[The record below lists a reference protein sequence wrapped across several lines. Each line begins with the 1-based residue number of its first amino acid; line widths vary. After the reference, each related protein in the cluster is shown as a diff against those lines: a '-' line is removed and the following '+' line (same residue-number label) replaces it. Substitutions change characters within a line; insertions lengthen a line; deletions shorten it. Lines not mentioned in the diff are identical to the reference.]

1 MEDVERQE
9 EVQAEEAEEKS
20 SVPKRKK
27 RHRRRRRISGVKLV
41 TLWISVLVM
50 LAFCVVMVSPLRG
63 CTVSDGDFIKKTV
76 AQKTA
81 FDNAG
86 ISADNAESVT
96 TEMIKLDEGMCY
108 KINFSHGD
116 AEYSYIVSA
125 DSGKIIVSR
134 SSLKQTK

>member
-9 EVQAEEAEEKS
+9 EVQAEEVEEKRS
-20 SVPKRKK
+20 EPKRRK
-27 RHRRRRRISGVKLV
+27 RHRRRRKISGAKLV
-41 TLWISVLVM
+41 TLGISVLVM

-63 CTVSDGDFIKKTV
+63 CTVSDGDFIKKTA

-86 ISADNAESVT
+86 VSADSAENVT
-96 TEMIKLDEGMCY
+96 TDMIKLDEGMCY

-116 AEYSYIVSA
+116 ADYSYIVSA

-134 SSLKQTK
+134 SDLKQTK

>member
-9 EVQAEEAEEKS
+9 EVQAEEVEEKRS
-20 SVPKRKK
+20 EPKRRK
-27 RHRRRRRISGVKLV
+27 RHRRRRKISGVKLV
-41 TLWISVLVM
+41 TLGISVVVM

-63 CTVSDGDFIKKTV
+63 CTVSDGDFIKRTA

-86 ISADNAESVT
+86 VSADNAENVT
-96 TEMIKLDEGMCY
+96 TDMIKLDEGMCY

-116 AEYSYIVSA
+116 ADYSYIVSA

-134 SSLKQTK
+134 SDLKQTK

>member
-9 EVQAEEAEEKS
+9 EVQAEEVEEKRS
-20 SVPKRKK
+20 EPKRRK
-27 RHRRRRRISGVKLV
+27 RHRRHRKLSCVKLV
-41 TLWISVLVM
+41 TLGISVLVM

-63 CTVSDGDFIKKTV
+63 CTVSDGDFIKKTA

-86 ISADNAESVT
+86 VSADSAENVT
-96 TEMIKLDEGMCY
+96 TDMIKLDEGMCY

-116 AEYSYIVSA
+116 ADYSYIVSA

-134 SSLKQTK
+134 SDLKQRK

>member
-9 EVQAEEAEEKS
+9 EVQAEEVEEKRS
-20 SVPKRKK
+20 EPKRRK
-27 RHRRRRRISGVKLV
+27 RHRRRRKISGVKLV
-41 TLWISVLVM
+41 TLGISVLVM

-63 CTVSDGDFIKKTV
+63 CTVSDGDFIKKTA

-86 ISADNAESVT
+86 VSADSAENVT
-96 TEMIKLDEGMCY
+96 TDMIKLDEGMCY

-116 AEYSYIVSA
+116 ADYSYIVSA

-134 SSLKQTK
+134 NDLKQTK

>member
-9 EVQAEEAEEKS
+9 EVQAEEVEEKRS
-20 SVPKRKK
+20 EPKRRK
-27 RHRRRRRISGVKLV
+27 RHRRRRKISGVKLV
-41 TLWISVLVM
+41 TLGISVLVM

-63 CTVSDGDFIKKTV
+63 CTVSDGDFIKKTA

-86 ISADNAESVT
+86 VSADSAENVT
-96 TEMIKLDEGMCY
+96 TDMIKLDEGMCY

-116 AEYSYIVSA
+116 TDYSYIVSA

-134 SSLKQTK
+134 SDLKQTK

>member
-9 EVQAEEAEEKS
+9 EVQAEEAEEKRS
-20 SVPKRKK
+20 EPKRRK
-27 RHRRRRRISGVKLV
+27 RHRRHRKLSGVKLV
-41 TLWISVLVM
+41 TLGISVLVM

-63 CTVSDGDFIKKTV
+63 CTVSDGDFIKKTA

-86 ISADNAESVT
+86 VSADSAENVT
-96 TEMIKLDEGMCY
+96 IDMIKLDEGMCY

-116 AEYSYIVSA
+116 ADYSYIVSA

-134 SSLKQTK
+134 SDLKQTK

>member
-9 EVQAEEAEEKS
+9 EVQAEEVEEKRS
-20 SVPKRKK
+20 EPKRRK
-27 RHRRRRRISGVKLV
+27 RHRRRRKISGVKLV
-41 TLWISVLVM
+41 TLGISVLVM

-63 CTVSDGDFIKKTV
+63 CTVSDGDFIKKTA

-86 ISADNAESVT
+86 VSADSAENVT
-96 TEMIKLDEGMCY
+96 IDMIKLDEGMCY

-116 AEYSYIVSA
+116 ADYSYIVSA

-134 SSLKQTK
+134 SDLKQTK

>member
-1 MEDVERQE
+1 MEDVEIQE
-9 EVQAEEAEEKS
+9 EVQAEEVEEKRS
-20 SVPKRKK
+20 EPKRRK
-27 RHRRRRRISGVKLV
+27 RHRRRRKISGVKLV
-41 TLWISVLVM
+41 TLGISVLVM

-63 CTVSDGDFIKKTV
+63 CTVSDGDFIKKTA

-86 ISADNAESVT
+86 VSADSAENVT
-96 TEMIKLDEGMCY
+96 TDMIKLDEGMCY

-116 AEYSYIVSA
+116 ADYSYIVSA

-134 SSLKQTK
+134 SDLKQTK

>member
-9 EVQAEEAEEKS
+9 EVQAEEVEEKRS
-20 SVPKRKK
+20 EPKRRK
-27 RHRRRRRISGVKLV
+27 RHRRRRKISGVKLV
-41 TLWISVLVM
+41 TLGISVLVM
-50 LAFCVVMVSPLRG
+50 LAFCVVMISPLRG
-63 CTVSDGDFIKKTV
+63 CTVSDGDFIKKTA

-86 ISADNAESVT
+86 VSADSAENVT
-96 TEMIKLDEGMCY
+96 TDMIKLDEGMCY

-116 AEYSYIVSA
+116 ADYSYIVSA

-134 SSLKQTK
+134 SDLKQTK

>member
-9 EVQAEEAEEKS
+9 EVQAEEVEEKRS
-20 SVPKRKK
+20 EPKRRK
-27 RHRRRRRISGVKLV
+27 RHRRRRKISGVKLV
-41 TLWISVLVM
+41 TLGISVLVM

-63 CTVSDGDFIKKTV
+63 CTVSDGDFIKKTA

-86 ISADNAESVT
+86 VSADSAENVIT
-96 TEMIKLDEGMCY
+96 DMIKLDEGMCY

-116 AEYSYIVSA
+116 ADYSYIVSA

-134 SSLKQTK
+134 NDLKQTK

>member
-9 EVQAEEAEEKS
+9 EVQAEEVEEKRS
-20 SVPKRKK
+20 EPKRRK
-27 RHRRRRRISGVKLV
+27 RHRRRRKISGVKLV
-41 TLWISVLVM
+41 TLGISVLVM

-63 CTVSDGDFIKKTV
+63 CTVSDGDFIKKTA

-81 FDNAG
+81 FDDAG
-86 ISADNAESVT
+86 VSADSAENVT
-96 TEMIKLDEGMCY
+96 TDMIKLDEGMCY

-116 AEYSYIVSA
+116 ADYSYIVSA

-134 SSLKQTK
+134 SDLKQTK

>member
-9 EVQAEEAEEKS
+9 EVQAEEVEEKRS
-20 SVPKRKK
+20 EPKRRK
-27 RHRRRRRISGVKLV
+27 RHRRRRKISGVKLV
-41 TLWISVLVM
+41 TLGISVLVM

-63 CTVSDGDFIKKTV
+63 CTVSDGDFIKKTA

-86 ISADNAESVT
+86 VSADSAENVT
-96 TEMIKLDEGMCY
+96 TDMIKLDEGMCY
-108 KINFSHGD
+108 KINFSHGYAD
-116 AEYSYIVSA
+116 YSYIVSA

-134 SSLKQTK
+134 SDLKQTK